1 MLNAGLDRPIMTT
14 SNDIHNEAMDYAEY
28 ALSAKRR
35 GDTVEA
41 AQLFAKSLELERKAI
56 DLLTERVEPEYS
68 ILHRS
73 AATLALDC
81 GEFRLAEQIASK
93 ALAGDPPEHVVWQL
107 RSVTEQVTQHDH
119 LRLNGLALAED
130 ELQMSL
136 AGSMIG
142 PGLASLDDFIPRAD
156 GMRKLMRRVSQH
168 RNGQAHTE
176 NGSADVHRLRA
187 PDVLISPL
195 RAGSVAVTLKI
206 GSPVEPEFP
215 EIIGSPDLVD
225 ETLDVIELI
234 ASSDSAGLASKCP
247 DEAYRR
253 NFVQLVRNIAP
264 DGDRVTQVGFTAVSS
279 GKERTLPLTTT
290 RAELSRH
297 SRTAAPDAREEA
309 ITGRLLAADGTSQ
322 RNQSIQVVQPDGTK
336 RRIKV
341 PAGMMDDI
349 VRPLWNEE
357 VTALCTVRGKTATLV
372 EVEAA

>member
-1 MLNAGLDRPIMTT
+1 MTT

-28 ALSAKRR
+28 ALSGKRR

-41 AQLFAKSLELERKAI
+41 AQLFAKSLELERKALG
-56 DLLTERVEPEYS
+56 LLTEQVEPEYS

-107 RSVTEQVTQHDH
+107 RSVVEQVTQHDH
-119 LRLNGLALAED
+119 LRLNGLALTED

-156 GMRKLMRRVSQH
+156 GMRKLMRRVSEH
-168 RNGQAHTE
+168 INGQAHSE
-176 NGSADVHRLRA
+176 NGSPDVHRLPA

-215 EIIGSPDLVD
+215 EVVGSTDLVN
-225 ETLDVIELI
+225 ETLDVIE
-234 ASSDSAGLASKCP
+234 AVSSSNHEELVTTYP
-247 DEAYRR
+247 NPAYRR

-264 DGDRVTQVGFTAVSS
+264 DGDRVTQVGFTAVSA

-290 RAELSRH
+290 RAELSRS
-297 SRTAAPDAREEA
+297 SRTPAPEESEET

-322 RNQSIQVVQPDGTK
+322 RNQSIQIVQSDGAK

-357 VTALCTVRGKTATLV
+357 VTAVCTVKGKTTTLV
-372 EVEAA
+372 EVEGA

>member
-1 MLNAGLDRPIMTT
+1 MNTF
-14 SNDIHNEAMDYAEY
+14 NDIHNEAMDITHS
-28 ALSAKRR
+28 ALSARRR
-35 GDTVEA
+35 GDVDV
-41 AQLFAKSLELERKAI
+41 AQGLFAKALKLEQDAL
-56 DLLTERVEPEYS
+56 DVMGDVGEPIYS
-68 ILHRS
+68 TMYRS

-81 GEFRLAEQIASK
+81 NDFRLAEKLASK
-93 ALAGDPPEHVVWQL
+93 ALAGDPPPYLVWQL
-107 RSVTEQVTQHDH
+107 REVVEQATMHEL
-119 LRLNGLALAED
+119 LRLDGVELAED
-130 ELQMSL
+130 ELRMSL

-156 GMRKLMRRVSQH
+156 GMRKLMRRVSEH
-168 RNGQAHTE
+168 IIGQAHSE
-176 NGSADVHRLRA
+176 NGSPDVHRLPA

-195 RAGSVAVTLKI
+195 RAGSVAVTLKT

-215 EIIGSPDLVD
+215 ETIGSTDLVD

-234 ASSDSAGLASKCP
+234 ASSDLAGLASKCH

-253 NFVQLVRNIAP
+253 NFLQLVRTIAP
-264 DGDRVTQVGFTAVSS
+264 DGDRVAQVGFTAVSA

-290 RAELSRH
+290 KSELSRY
-297 SRTAAPDAREEA
+297 SRTTAPDAREET
-309 ITGRLLAADGTSQ
+309 ITGRLLFADGTGKRS
-322 RNQSIQVVQPDGTK
+322 QSIQIVQADGAK

-357 VTALCTVRGKTATLV
+357 VTAVCTVRGKTATLV

>member
-1 MLNAGLDRPIMTT
+1 MTT

-35 GDTVEA
+35 GDTVESA
-41 AQLFAKSLELERKAI
+41 KLFAKSLELERQAI

-107 RSVTEQVTQHDH
+107 RSVMEQVTQHDH
-119 LRLNGLALAED
+119 LRLNGLALTED

-156 GMRKLMRRVSQH
+156 GMRKLIRRVSQH
-168 RNGQAHTE
+168 HNGQAHTE
-176 NGSADVHRLRA
+176 NGSPDVHRLPA

-215 EIIGSPDLVD
+215 EVVGSTELVD
-225 ETLDVIELI
+225 ETLDVIE
-234 ASSDSAGLASKCP
+234 AVSCSDDEELATTYP
-247 DEAYRR
+247 NPVYRR
-253 NFVQLVRNIAP
+253 NFVQLVRTIAP
-264 DGDRVTQVGFTAVSS
+264 DGDRVTQVGFTAVSA

-290 RAELSRH
+290 KSELSRY
-297 SRTAAPDAREEA
+297 SRTAAPDAREET
-309 ITGRLLAADGTSQ
+309 ITGRLLFADGTGKRS
-322 RNQSIQVVQPDGTK
+322 QSIQIVQADGAK

-357 VTALCTVRGKTATLV
+357 VTALCTVKGKTATLV
-372 EVEAA
+372 EVEGV

>member
-1 MLNAGLDRPIMTT
+1 MNTF
-14 SNDIHNEAMDYAEY
+14 NDIHNEAMDYAEY

-41 AQLFAKSLELERKAI
+41 SRLFAKSLELERKAI
-56 DLLTERVEPEYS
+56 DLLTEQVEPEYS

-81 GEFRLAEQIASK
+81 GEFRLAEQIAAK
-93 ALAGDPPEHVVWQL
+93 ALAGAPPQYVVWQL
-107 RSVTEQVTQHDH
+107 RSVMEQVTQHDH

-156 GMRKLMRRVSQH
+156 GMRKLMRRVSEH
-168 RNGQAHTE
+168 INGQAHSE
-176 NGSADVHRLRA
+176 NGPPDVHRLPA

-195 RAGSVAVTLKI
+195 RAGSVAVTLKV

-215 EIIGSPDLVD
+215 EIIGSTELVD

-279 GKERTLPLTTT
+279 GKERTVPLTTT
-290 RAELSRH
+290 RAELSRS
-297 SRTAAPDAREEA
+297 SRTSDPEEHEEV
-309 ITGRLLAADGTSQ
+309 ITGRLVFADGTRQ
-322 RNQSIQVVQPDGTK
+322 RTQSIKVLQAVGK
-336 RRIKV
+336 RPRTIKV

-357 VTALCTVRGKTATLV
+357 LTAVCTVKGGTTTLV
-372 EVEAA
+372 EVEGA

>member
-1 MLNAGLDRPIMTT
+1 MTT
-14 SNDIHNEAMDYAEY
+14 SNDVHNEAMDYAEY

-35 GDTVEA
+35 GDAVEA
-41 AQLFAKSLELERKAI
+41 AKLFAKSLELERKAI
-56 DLLTERVEPEYS
+56 ELLTERVEPEYS

-81 GEFRLAEQIASK
+81 GEFRLAEKIASR
-93 ALAGDPPEHVVWQL
+93 ALAGDPPEYVVWQL
-107 RSVTEQVTQHDH
+107 RSVMEQVTQHDH

-156 GMRKLMRRVSQH
+156 GMRKLIRRVSDH
-168 RNGQAHTE
+168 LNGQERSE
-176 NGSADVHRLRA
+176 NGYSEAHRIPA

-215 EIIGSPDLVD
+215 EVIGSTELVD
-225 ETLDVIELI
+225 QTLDVIE
-234 ASSDSAGLASKCP
+234 AVSSSDDEELATAYP

-253 NFVQLVRNIAP
+253 NFFQLVRNIAP
-264 DGDRVTQVGFTAVSS
+264 DGDRVTQVGFTAVSA

-290 RAELSRH
+290 KSELSLS
-297 SRTAAPDAREEA
+297 SRPASPDAREET
-309 ITGRLLAADGTSQ
+309 ITGRLLFADGTRQHS
-322 RNQSIQVVQPDGTK
+322 QSIKVLQADGTE
-336 RRIKV
+336 RRVKV

-357 VTALCTVRGKTATLV
+357 VTAVCTVRGRTATLV
-372 EVEAA
+372 EVEGV